1 MTEQLKL
8 MQRSSLDVHPLQVKG
23 EQGLGS
29 DQLHHSQDE
38 EEGVGHVPVEYNA
51 VNLNL
56 PLYYFI

>member
-1 MTEQLKL
+1 

-38 EEGVGHVPVEYNA
+38 EDGVGHVPVEYN
-51 VNLNL
+51 VNKRDSLMSI
-56 PLYYFI
+56 F